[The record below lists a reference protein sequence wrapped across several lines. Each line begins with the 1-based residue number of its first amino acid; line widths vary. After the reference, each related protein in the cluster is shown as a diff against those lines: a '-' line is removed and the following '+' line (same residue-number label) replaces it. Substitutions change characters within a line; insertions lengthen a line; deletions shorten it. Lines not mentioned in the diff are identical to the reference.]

1 LELET
6 SNLAR
11 KLNTR
16 GTGEKNAKLGQRVG
30 KGPRDLILAAV
41 KRVAPQWYNY
51 HLHHTMQDTMTSW

>member
-1 LELET
+1 LEPET

-16 GTGEKNAKLGQRVG
+16 GTDEKTAKLGQRVG
-30 KGPRDLILAAV
+30 KGPLDLILAAV
-41 KRVAPQWYNY
+41 KRAAPQWYNY